1 MVLLVLV
8 HLTYLVVVEV
18 LEVSFIELPTHS
30 QQQINLLVLPIQS
43 VLVEMELVKVLET
56 PMMVVIEMVEI
67 LLSQFLVE
75 LLLPKVEVVVQDF
88 QHLTT

>member
-8 HLTYLVVVEV
+8 HLTYLVVEEV
-18 LEVSFIELPTHS
+18 LEVLFIELLIHS

>member
-1 MVLLVLV
+1 ML
-8 HLTYLVVVEV
+8 EV
-18 LEVSFIELPTHS
+18 LFTGLLTHS

-75 LLLPKVEVVVQDF
+75 LLLPKVEGVVQDF

>member
-1 MVLLVLV
+1 MLLVLV
-8 HLTYLVVVEV
+8 HLTYLVVEEV
-18 LEVSFIELPTHS
+18 LEVLFTGLLTHS

>member
-1 MVLLVLV
+1 ML
-8 HLTYLVVVEV
+8 EV
-18 LEVSFIELPTHS
+18 LFTGLLTHS